1 MGGAVGGRA
10 GCENEER
17 EERRETGLR
26 ETRTQGLPIA
36 CQHRPLCYK
45 G

>member
-17 EERRETGLR
+17 EERRRAFARHAHKDCPSHANIDLSA
-26 ETRTQGLPIA
+26 TRVS
-36 CQHRPLCYK
+36 
-45 G
+45 